1 MKTKVFSSPRGCP
14 PLCPLPSRSYQC
26 FPTGLC
32 EYRFTAILQH
42 AWKKIWRKGR
52 FPTLKGLFSVFKRL
66 EPIILPVVKTLVDLL
81 CLQAEATKKMP
92 CVLLTS
98 EGNLQAVVSLVRK
111 MMLNLQSS

>member
-1 MKTKVFSSPRGCP
+1 MFSHWSLRV
-14 PLCPLPSRSYQC
+14 S
-26 FPTGLC
+26 F
-32 EYRFTAILQH
+32 YRHFATRVEKQ
-42 AWKKIWRKGR
+42 IWRKWR
-52 FPTLKGLFSVFKRL
+52 FPNLKGLFSIFKRL